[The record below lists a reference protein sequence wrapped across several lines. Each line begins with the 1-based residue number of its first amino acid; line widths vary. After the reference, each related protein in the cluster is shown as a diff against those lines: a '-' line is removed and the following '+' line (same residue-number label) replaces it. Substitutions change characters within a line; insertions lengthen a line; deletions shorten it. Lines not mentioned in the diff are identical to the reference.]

1 MARVGKP
8 PKRRRRILRDGEF
21 WFDEEAADRAETFF
35 PRFLVHIKGEWAGQ
49 PFVLEPWQRDGIV
62 RPLFGWKRKDG
73 TRRYRTVYVE
83 VPRKQGKST
92 VAAGIAL
99 YLLYADHEPGGE
111 IFSAAADRD
120 QAAIVF
126 DLAKQMVLASPELRK
141 ISEIYKRSIV
151 VPRTGSAYHVLS
163 ADAHT
168 KHGKNAS
175 GVIFDELHAQPNREL
190 WDVLNTSTGARRQPV
205 TVAITTAGYDRESI
219 CFEVHDYACKVRDGV
234 IRDETFLPVIYA
246 ASDSADWKDPV
257 VWNTANPGLGKTVKL
272 AYLEQEARKAGET
285 PSYQNTFRR
294 LHLNQWT
301 QQNTRFID
309 LAMWDA
315 CSATVDVA
323 RLKGRN
329 CMAGLDLSST
339 TDLSAFVLLFPPK
352 ETREDVPVDL
362 AYDLLAWFWMPEE
375 NIAKKARKD
384 RVPYEAWVRDGFIHA
399 TPGNVVDYD
408 AIREK
413 IIAISNDYYIDEIA
427 LDRWNATQISTQL
440 EQEGMRIVPYGQGY
454 RDMSAPTKDLEAL
467 IVSKRIRHGG
477 NPVLR
482 WMADNVSVK
491 QDPAG
496 NLKPD
501 KAKSTGRIDGI
512 VALVMA
518 LGRANI
524 NPPYGSIYEKRGL
537 FIEAWKG

>member
-1 MARVGKP
+1 MARVAKA

-21 WFDEEAADRAETFF
+21 WFDEEAADRAEAFF

-99 YLLYADHEPGGE
+99 YLLFADHEPGAE

-151 VPRTGSAYHVLS
+151 VTRTGSAYHVLS

-234 IRDETFLPVIYA
+234 IPDDTFLAVIHA
-246 ASDSADWKDPV
+246 ASDTADWKDPV
-257 VWNTANPGLGKTVKL
+257 VWKAANPGLGKTVKL

-315 CSATVDVA
+315 CSGTVDVES
-323 RLKGRN
+323 LKERY
-329 CMAGLDLSST
+329 CSAGLDLSST
-339 TDLSAFVLLFPPK
+339 TDLSAFVMLFPPK
-352 ETREDVPVDL
+352 DPEEGSEPDL
-362 AYDLLAWFWMPEE
+362 AYDVLAWFWMPEE
-375 NIAKKARKD
+375 NIAKKSRRD
-384 RVPYEAWVRDGFIHA
+384 RVPYDAWVRDGLIEA

-408 AIREK
+408 RIKERIVSISQEHYIHELAI
-413 IIAISNDYYIDEIA
+413 
-427 LDRWNATQISTQL
+427 DRWNATQIATQL
-440 EQEGMRIVPYGQGY
+440 SNEGITVVPFGQGY

-512 VALVMA
+512 VALTMA
-518 LGRANI
+518 LGRSNV
-524 NPPYGSIYEKRGL
+524 NPPSGSIYGYSGQC
-537 FIEAWKG
+537 AWVWEG